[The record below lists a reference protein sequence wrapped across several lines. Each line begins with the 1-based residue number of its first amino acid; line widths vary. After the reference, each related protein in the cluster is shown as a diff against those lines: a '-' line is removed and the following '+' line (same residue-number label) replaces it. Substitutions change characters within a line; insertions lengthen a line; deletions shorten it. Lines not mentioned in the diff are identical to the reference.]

1 MTPQEV
7 QEKCRALGMNIQ
19 PTTLQNYRNWGLV
32 TPPVTK
38 TLGRGKGRSTDY
50 DPIAPGEIYAAQRL
64 MKSDLNFST
73 AQIKRFRALYCRL
86 PNPDEPWPPDLLV
99 RAGALLWGL
108 MRSLANHGTGAVD
121 GLEFHVYGAEELDTV
136 WKILRQEDPRLCL
149 TEEPD
154 VPREGLMGIVIVRR
168 QDDRPGL
175 SALLYPDGYE
185 ILAYPDG
192 TEEKLQ

>member
-7 QEKCRALGMNIQ
+7 QEKLRVLGVNIQ

-50 DPIAPGEIYAAQRL
+50 DPCVPGEIYAAQRL

-73 AQIKRFRALYCRL
+73 AQIKRFRALYCQL

-99 RAGALLWGL
+99 RGGGLLWGL

-121 GLEFHVYGAEELDTV
+121 GLEFHVYAADELDAV
-136 WKILRQEDPRLCL
+136 WKILRQEDPRRCL

-168 QDDRPGL
+168 LDEQPGL
-175 SALLYPDGYE
+175 VALLYPGGYE
-185 ILAYPDG
+185 ILAWPDE
-192 TEEKLQ
+192 TEAKP

>member
-7 QEKCRALGMNIQ
+7 QERLRELGVNIQ

-38 TLGRGKGRSTDY
+38 TLGRGKGRSSDY
-50 DPIAPGEIYAAQRL
+50 DPIVPGEIYAAQRL

-73 AQIKRFRALYCRL
+73 AQIKRFRALYCQL

-121 GLEFHVYGAEELDTV
+121 GLEFHVYAADELDTV
-136 WKILRQEDPRLCL
+136 WKILRSKEPRLRL
-149 TEEPD
+149 AAEPD
-154 VPREGLMGIVIVRR
+154 VPLEGLMGIVIVRR
-168 QDDRPGL
+168 QDDRSGL
-175 SALLYPDGYE
+175 SALLYPSGYE
-185 ILAYPDG
+185 ILTYPDG
-192 TEEKLQ
+192 TEEEPQ